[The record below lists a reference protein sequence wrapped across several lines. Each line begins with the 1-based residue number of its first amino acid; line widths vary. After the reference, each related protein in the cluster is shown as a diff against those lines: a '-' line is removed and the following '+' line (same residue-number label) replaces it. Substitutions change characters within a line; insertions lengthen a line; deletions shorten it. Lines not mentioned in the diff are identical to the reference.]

1 MTAAARL
8 ERFFEL
14 SLVLMIAAGF
24 AGVAAG
30 GGVDPVSGC
39 LLIAALGYRMIRA
52 FRPAMPILSRR
63 DGTIIAFA
71 ILLFYPADI
80 FFLSVEFVAPT
91 IRLLCLFTAL
101 QLMMARSG
109 RDYFFLGLLGFLHLL
124 SASMY
129 TAGLGFLG
137 LLLLFQMMAT
147 STYATYEVL
156 HGARGGAKT
165 IDTRGGRKA
174 VRYLPLFGALLG
186 VGILALSAVLFAV
199 LPRAH
204 GSGGYSLRSDYS
216 VGFSQQ
222 VDLGLTGSLE
232 ANPRPVMRVESL
244 DGSSLEGLH
253 WRGIT
258 LQDFDG
264 VRWTGEPSRSVR
276 TLRPQQGGYAMRG
289 VGRRDGEGHMIHYRV
304 VLDELPTDVIF
315 VPGEPERITGSFP
328 LLLRSEG
335 GTFRVPDRPLRGLRY
350 EATSWLVDRNLVQP
364 TDVIELFSR
373 RFRQDYLQLP
383 KLDPRIAALAAE
395 ITKGST
401 DWFDSARRIERYFQ
415 TNYRYSLELPAERT
429 EDPLAHFLF
438 ERREGHCEYFASSMG
453 VMLRTLGIPSRLVGG
468 FAGGVENPLTGM
480 QIVRSSDAHAWV
492 DAYIP
497 GYGWLE
503 FDPSPK
509 RPTEAG
515 GQLSQLWMY
524 WDALQ
529 SGWIEWVVDYDATRQ
544 AQIAAGVQERSQSAV
559 LSMAVGWEQF
569 GKYFLGWFEGVDAQ
583 QVDWSDWRR
592 ALPVLGPIGGAAA
605 LLLLV
610 LLLRPLWSSLLRRRR
625 LQRGSGSQDDI
636 RYFFERALTA
646 LEKRGMK
653 REAHLTGEEIARRLD
668 EPALTSGFRRVLECY
683 NAARFGA
690 DRLAE
695 ANLPGVVRE
704 FEAMAR

>member
-8 ERFFEL
+8 ERIFEL
-14 SLVLMIAAGF
+14 SLALMIATGF
-24 AGVAAG
+24 AGVATG
-30 GGVDPVSGC
+30 GGVDPVSGS
-39 LLIAALGYRMIRA
+39 LLAVALGYRMIRA
-52 FRPAMPILSRR
+52 FRPSMPTLARR

-101 QLMMARSG
+101 QLMMARAG

-137 LLLLFQMMAT
+137 LLLLFQVMAT

-174 VRYLPLFGALLG
+174 ARYLPVFGALLG

-222 VDLGLTGSLE
+222 VDLGLTGSLD

-244 DGSSLEGLH
+244 DGSSLENLH

-258 LQDFDG
+258 LQEFDG
-264 VRWTGEPSRSVR
+264 VRWTGEPSQSVR
-276 TLRPQQGGYAMRG
+276 TLRPRQGGYAMRG
-289 VGRRDGEGHMIHYRV
+289 VERRDGEGRLIRYRV

-328 LLLRSEG
+328 VLLMSRG

-350 EATSWLVDRNLVQP
+350 EATSWLVDRELVQP
-364 TDVIELFSR
+364 TDVIELFSP
-373 RFRQDYLQLP
+373 RFRGAYLQVP
-383 KLDPRIAALAAE
+383 ELDPRIAKLAAE
-395 ITKGST
+395 ITEGST
-401 DWFDSARRIERYFQ
+401 DWLDSARRIERYFQ
-415 TNYRYSLELPAERT
+415 TNYRYSLELPAERAD
-429 EDPLAHFLF
+429 DPLANFLF

-468 FAGGVENPLTGM
+468 FAGGVENPLSGLH
-480 QIVRSSDAHAWV
+480 IVRSSDAHAWV

-509 RPTEAG
+509 KPTQPANRLTE
-515 GQLSQLWMY
+515 LWMY

-529 SGWIEWVVDYDATRQ
+529 ASWIEWVVDYDATRQ
-544 AQIAAGVQERSQSAV
+544 AEIAMGVQERSQSAV
-559 LSMAVGWEQF
+559 LSVAVGWEQF
-569 GKYFLGWFEGVDAQ
+569 GKTFLGWFEGMDAQ
-583 QVDWSDWRR
+583 QADWSDWRR
-592 ALPVLGPIGGAAA
+592 ALPALGPLGGTAA
-605 LLLLV
+605 LLLLAF
-610 LLLRPLWSSLLRRRR
+610 LLRPLWSAFLRRRR
-625 LQRGSGSQDDI
+625 LQRGAGREDDI
-636 RYFFERALTA
+636 RYFFERALRA
-646 LEKRGMK
+646 LERRGMK
-653 REAHLTGEEIARRLD
+653 REAHLTGEEIAGRLD
-668 EPALTSGFRRVLECY
+668 QPVLLSGFRRVLECY

-690 DRLAE
+690 DRRAE
-695 ANLPGVVRE
+695 ADLPGIVRE
-704 FEAMAR
+704 FEALAR

>member
-14 SLVLMIAAGF
+14 SLALMIATGF

-30 GGVDPVSGC
+30 GGADPVSGG
-39 LLIAALGYRMIRA
+39 LLATALGYRLIRA
-52 FRPAMPILSRR
+52 FRPAMPTLSRR
-63 DGTIIAFA
+63 DGTVIAFA

-101 QLMMARSG
+101 QLMMARAV

-137 LLLLFQMMAT
+137 LLLLFQVLAT

-174 VRYLPLFGALLG
+174 VRYLPVFGALLG
-186 VGILALSAVLFAV
+186 VGILALSALLFAV
-199 LPRAH
+199 LPRARG
-204 GSGGYSLRSDYS
+204 GSGYALRGDYS

-222 VDLGLTGSLE
+222 VDLGMTGSLAE
-232 ANPRPVMRVESL
+232 NPRPVMRVESL
-244 DGSSLEGLH
+244 DGSGVAGLH

-258 LQDFDG
+258 MHEFDG
-264 VRWTGEPSRSVR
+264 VRWTGETAQSVR
-276 TLRPQQGGYAMRG
+276 TLRPRQGGYAMRG
-289 VGRRDGEGHMIHYRV
+289 VGRRDGEGRLIRYRV

-328 LLLRSEG
+328 LLLMGRG

-350 EATSWLVDRNLVQP
+350 EATSWLVDRELVRP
-364 TDVIELFSR
+364 TDVIELFSPQ
-373 RFRQDYLQLP
+373 FRDDHLQLP
-383 KLDPRIAALAAE
+383 QIDPRIAGLAAE

-401 DWFDSARRIERYFQ
+401 DWLDSARRIERYFQ
-415 TNYRYSLELPAERT
+415 TNFQYSLELPAERAD
-429 EDPLAHFLF
+429 DPLAHFLF

-480 QIVRSSDAHAWV
+480 HILRSSDAHAWV

-503 FDPSPK
+503 FDPSPS
-509 RPTEAG
+509 RPAPAG
-515 GQLSQLWMY
+515 GRLTELWMY

-529 SGWIEWVVDYDATRQ
+529 ASWIEWVVDYDTTRQ
-544 AQIAAGVQERSQSAV
+544 AEIAVGMQERSQSAV
-559 LSMAVGWEQF
+559 LSAALGWEQISKGF
-569 GKYFLGWFEGVDAQ
+569 WGLFEGVDAEG
-583 QVDWSDWRR
+583 VDWSDWRR
-592 ALPVLGPIGGAAA
+592 MLSAAGPIGAAAA
-605 LLLLV
+605 LLPLV
-610 LLLRPLWSSLLRRRR
+610 LLLRPLWSALLRRRR
-625 LQRGSGSQDDI
+625 LQRGAGSDDDI

-646 LEKRGMK
+646 LERRGVK
-653 REAHLTGEEIARRLD
+653 REAHWTGEEIATRLD
-668 EPALTSGFRRVLECY
+668 QPALLSGFRQVLECY

-690 DRLAE
+690 DRRAE
-695 ANLPGVVRE
+695 ANLPRIVRE
-704 FEAMAR
+704 FEALAR

>member
-1 MTAAARL
+1 VTAAARL

-24 AGVAAG
+24 AGVATG
-30 GGVDPVSGC
+30 GGADIVSGC
-39 LLIAALGYRMIRA
+39 LLAGTLAYRMIRA
-52 FRPAMPILSRR
+52 FRPALPTLSRR

-80 FFLSVEFVAPT
+80 FFLSAEFVAPT

-101 QLMMARSG
+101 QLMMARAG

-129 TAGLGFLG
+129 TAGLGFLC
-137 LLLLFQMMAT
+137 LLLLFQMLAT

-156 HGARGGAKT
+156 NGGRGGAKT
-165 IDTRGGRKA
+165 IDTRGGRRA
-174 VRYLPLFGALLG
+174 VRYLPVFGAFLG

-199 LPRAH
+199 LPRAR
-204 GSGGYSLRSDYS
+204 GSGAYSLRGDYS

-222 VDLGLTGSLE
+222 VDLGLTGSLA
-232 ANPRPVMRVESL
+232 ANPRPVMRVEPL
-244 DGSSLEGLH
+244 DGSSVEGLH

-258 LQDFDG
+258 LPEFDG

-289 VGRRDGEGHMIHYRV
+289 VSRRDGEGHMIHYRV

-328 LLLRSEG
+328 VLLRSDG
-335 GTFRVPDRPLRGLRY
+335 GAFRVPDRPLRGLRY
-350 EATSWLVDRNLVQP
+350 EATSWLVDRELVQP
-364 TDVIELFSR
+364 TDVIELFSP
-373 RFRQDYLQLP
+373 RFREDYLQLP
-383 KLDPRIAALAAE
+383 KLDPRIAALATEVTA
-395 ITKGST
+395 GST
-401 DWFDSARRIERYFQ
+401 DWLDSARRIERYFQ
-415 TNYRYSLELPAERT
+415 TNYRYSLELPAERA

-468 FAGGVENPLTGM
+468 FAGGVANPLTGM
-480 QIVRSSDAHAWV
+480 QILRSSDAHAWV

-503 FDPSPK
+503 FDPSPAK
-509 RPTEAG
+509 PAQAG
-515 GQLSQLWMY
+515 GRLSQFWMY

-529 SGWIEWVVDYDATRQ
+529 TGWIEWVVDYDVNRQ
-544 AQIAAGVQERSQSAV
+544 AEIAAGVQERSQSAV
-559 LSMAVGWEQF
+559 LSVAVGWEQV
-569 GKYFLGWFEGVDAQ
+569 GKLFQGWFEGVGAQ
-583 QVDWSDWRR
+583 GVNWADWRR
-592 ALPVLGPIGGAAA
+592 TLPVLGPLGAAA
-605 LLLLV
+605 AFLLLALW
-610 LLLRPLWSSLLRRRR
+610 LRPLASRLLRRRR
-625 LQRGSGSQDDI
+625 LQRGSGSEDDI
-636 RYFFERALTA
+636 RYFFERALTV

-653 REAHLTGEEIARRLD
+653 REAHLTGEEIAKRLD
-668 EPALTSGFRRVLECY
+668 HPALITGFRRVLGCY

-690 DRLAE
+690 DRRAK
-695 ANLPGVVRE
+695 ASLPQIVRE
-704 FEAMAR
+704 FEAAAR

>member
-14 SLVLMIAAGF
+14 SLVLMIATGF
-24 AGVAAG
+24 AGVAIG
-30 GGVDPVSGC
+30 GGADPVSGC
-39 LLIAALGYRMIRA
+39 LLAAALGYRMIRA
-52 FRPAMPILSRR
+52 FRPALPTISRR

-101 QLMMARSG
+101 QLMTARAV

-129 TAGLGFLG
+129 SAGLGFLG
-137 LLLLFQMMAT
+137 LLLLFQALAT

-174 VRYLPLFGALLG
+174 ARYLPIFGALLG

-199 LPRAH
+199 LPRAR
-204 GSGGYSLRSDYS
+204 GAGGYSLRGDYS

-244 DGSSLEGLH
+244 DGSSVAGLH
-253 WRGIT
+253 WRGVT
-258 LQDFDG
+258 MQEFDG
-264 VRWTGEPSRSVR
+264 VRWKGEPAQSVR
-276 TLRPQQGGYAMRG
+276 TLRPRQGGYAMRG
-289 VGRRDGEGHMIHYRV
+289 VQRRDGEGRLISYRV

-328 LLLRSEG
+328 LLLMSRG

-350 EATSWLVDRNLVQP
+350 EATSWLVDRELVQP
-364 TDVIELFSR
+364 TDVIELFSP
-373 RFRQDYLQLP
+373 RFREDYLQLP
-383 KLDPRIAALAAE
+383 QLDPRIAALAAE
-395 ITKGST
+395 ITEGSS
-401 DWFDSARRIERYFQ
+401 DWLESARRIERYFQ
-415 TNYRYSLELPAERT
+415 ANYRYSLELPAQRA

-480 QIVRSSDAHAWV
+480 HIVRSSDAHAWV
-492 DAYIP
+492 DAYVP

-503 FDPSPK
+503 FDPSPS
-509 RPTEAG
+509 RPALPSGRLTE
-515 GQLSQLWMY
+515 LWMY

-529 SGWIEWVVDYDATRQ
+529 ASWLEWVVDYDTTRQ
-544 AQIAAGVQERSQSAV
+544 AEIAAEMQERSQSAV
-559 LSMAVGWEQF
+559 LSAALGWEQM
-569 GKYFLGWFEGVDAQ
+569 GKTVLEWLKGVGAQ
-583 QVDWSDWRR
+583 GVDWSDWRR
-592 ALPVLGPIGGAAA
+592 TLSALGPIGGAIA

-610 LLLRPLWSSLLRRRR
+610 LLLRPLWSVFLRRRR
-625 LQRGSGSQDDI
+625 LQRGLGSEDDI

-646 LEKRGMK
+646 LEKRGLK
-653 REAHLTGEEIARRLD
+653 REAHWTGEEVAKRLD
-668 EPALTSGFRRVLECY
+668 QPALSGGFGRVLECY

-690 DRLAE
+690 DRRAE
-695 ANLPGVVRE
+695 ANLPRIVRE
-704 FEAMAR
+704 FEAQAR